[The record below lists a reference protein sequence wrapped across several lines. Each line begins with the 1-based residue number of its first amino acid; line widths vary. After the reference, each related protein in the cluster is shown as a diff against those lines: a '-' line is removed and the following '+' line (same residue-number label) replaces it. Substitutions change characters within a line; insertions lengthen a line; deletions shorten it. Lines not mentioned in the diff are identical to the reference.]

1 MRLFLAV
8 FLCISTTAAA
18 QDTLS
23 VTLPQADSLFIRQ
36 NLLALAGRF
45 QIETA
50 QAQIVQARLF
60 DNPIASLEFNGYNP
74 GSSQFFDVGPGG
86 QKALALQQTILLAGK
101 RSKRVAVATEQ
112 SRLTELQFAD
122 LLRTLRFDLHSRF
135 YSIYFTSNTLAVY
148 RQQRVRLTET
158 IAAFARQYEKNNVA
172 LRELVRLKALL
183 LQLNNDQL
191 ELQNRLTEQQR
202 DLRILLQTSAT
213 IRPVIRPAD
222 TTRFARPLPALND
235 AVALAVA
242 NRPDLKGAEA
252 AVRQADANAAFQK
265 ALATPDLRVG
275 GLFDQNASY
284 TPNYVGLTLSMDLP
298 ILNRNQGNIRS
309 ARAQGAYLRMAQKQV
324 LTVVENEIRASLEQI
339 QQTEIAYRSI
349 DQSFPAQFDQLNQS
363 ILRNFERG
371 NVSLIEF
378 VDLFEAYLQNVQQ
391 LNRLSADRITAYEQL
406 TYTIGTDLF
415 R

>member
-1 MRLFLAV
+1 MRLCFAV
-8 FLCISTTAAA
+8 FLCICTTAAA

-23 VTLPQADSLFIRQ
+23 VTLPQADSLFIRR

-45 QIETA
+45 QIEAA

-60 DNPIASLEFNGYNP
+60 DNPTAYLELNAFNPAAG
-74 GSSQFFDVGPGG
+74 QVLDVGGTG
-86 QKALALQQTILLAGK
+86 QKALAIQQTILLAGK
-101 RSKRVAVATEQ
+101 RSKRVAVATQQ

-148 RQQRVRLTET
+148 RQQRTRLTET

-213 IRPVIRPAD
+213 IQPIIRPAD
-222 TTRFARPLPALND
+222 TTRFARSLPTLTD
-235 AVALAVA
+235 AVSLALE
-242 NRPDLKGAEA
+242 NRPDLKGAEV

-275 GLFDQNASY
+275 GMFDQNASY
-284 TPNYVGLTLSMDLP
+284 TPNYLGITLSMDLP
-298 ILNRNQGNIRS
+298 ILNRNQGNIQS
-309 ARAQGAYLRMAQKQV
+309 ARAQGSYLRLAQRQV
-324 LTVVENEIRASLEQI
+324 LTVVENEIRAALEEI
-339 QQTEIAYRSI
+339 QQTEVAYRSI

-378 VDLFEAYLQNVQQ
+378 VDLFETYLQNVQQ

-406 TYTIGTDLF
+406 TFTIGTDLF

>member
-1 MRLFLAV
+1 MRLYFAV
-8 FLCISTTAAA
+8 FLCICTSAAA

-45 QIETA
+45 QVEAA

-74 GSSQFFDVGPGG
+74 GSNQFFDVGPGG

-101 RSKRVAVATEQ
+101 RSKRVAVATAQ
-112 SRLTELQFAD
+112 TRLTELQFAD

-135 YSIYFTSNTLAVY
+135 YSIYFTTNTLTVY
-148 RQQRVRLTET
+148 RQQRTRLTET

-222 TTRFARPLPALND
+222 TTRFARLLPTLND
-235 AVALAVA
+235 AVALAIA
-242 NRPDLKGAEA
+242 NRPDLKGAEM
-252 AVRQADANAAFQK
+252 AVRQADANAALQK

-284 TPNYVGLTLSMDLP
+284 TPNYLGFTISIDVP
-298 ILNRNQGNIRS
+298 ILNRNQGNIQS
-309 ARAQGAYLRMAQKQV
+309 ARAQGAYLRLAQKQV
-324 LTVVENEIRASLEQI
+324 LTVVENEIRASLEEI
-339 QQTEIAYRSI
+339 EQTEVAYRSI

-378 VDLFEAYLQNVQQ
+378 VDLFETYLQNVQQ